1 MRDNIVVHNLRLNLN
16 HDEDLALHRALLGYN
31 RDIYKSKSEYH
42 KKRLYAGI
50 FGPRDCIEDTPEDSE
65 KKTFVSMEELKEILL
80 TFKSEIMKEISEMII
95 SIIMGKFLAHLPSGM
110 VGAHAVKTMEE
121 IGETVD
127 DEVEAVACKYFDGI

>member
-1 MRDNIVVHNLRLNLN
+1 MKYNIVVHNLRLNLN
-16 HDEDLALHRALLGYN
+16 HEEDYALHRALMGYN

-50 FGPRDCIEDTPEDSE
+50 FGERDYVEDIPEDSE

-95 SIIMGKFLAHLPSGM
+95 SIIMGKLLAHLPSRM
-110 VGAHAVKTMEE
+110 VGANAVKTVEE

-127 DEVEAVACKYFDGI
+127 DEVEEVACKYFDGI

>member
-1 MRDNIVVHNLRLNLN
+1 MKDNIVVHNLRLNLN
-16 HDEDLALHRALLGYN
+16 HDEDLALHRALMSYN

-50 FGPRDCIEDTPEDSE
+50 FGERDCFEDIADDSK

-95 SIIMGKFLAHLPSGM
+95 SIIMGKILAYLPSGV
-110 VGAHAVKTMEE
+110 VGANTVKTKEE
-121 IGETVD
+121 IGDVID
-127 DEVEAVACKYFDGI
+127 NEVEAVACKYFDEI

>member
-16 HDEDLALHRALLGYN
+16 HDEELALHRALMSYN

-50 FGPRDCIEDTPEDSE
+50 FGPRDCIEDAPEDGE
-65 KKTFVSMEELKEILL
+65 KKTLVSMEELKEILL

-95 SIIMGKFLAHLPSGM
+95 SIIMGKLLAHLPSGM
-110 VGAHAVKTMEE
+110 GGANAVKTMDE
-121 IGETVD
+121 IGESVD
-127 DEVEAVACKYFDGI
+127 DEVEAAACKYFDGI